1 MLKVADKIGS
11 IAVQAIADTDERA
24 IRTLDAARE
33 LGPKI
38 RAAADE
44 IEQGR
49 RLPLR
54 LVGEM
59 QQAGVFRMAMP
70 RAWGGP
76 ELDFL
81 SQMRVIEALSIADA
95 SAGWC
100 AMIGVDGGYM
110 TAYVDQ
116 TVAREMYTDI
126 DSVTAITFAPP
137 GRAAT
142 AKGGFI
148 VNGRWPF
155 ASGCQHAR
163 WLIGHFAIFDGDSP
177 RLQPNGLPET
187 RFGFLPFEECEILD
201 TWTTN
206 GLRGSGSHDWT
217 VKDRFIPEQR
227 TFNLAAPTMYRK
239 GPLYTLPNLLLYK
252 VCAVGL
258 GIARGAIDDFIELA
272 KNKPVTFKSPAAS
285 KAMLR
290 DETYA
295 QCAVAQAEALVSS
308 ARGFVFEALGDMW
321 HTLLTGDLPS
331 LQQRARA
338 RLAMV
343 HASTACVQA
352 VELLY
357 KANGGSSVY
366 AGNAFDRRLR
376 DIQTANQ
383 HTTVSLKT
391 WEVTGRVLLGL
402 EPNYGLLF

>member
-1 MLKVADKIGS
+1 L
-11 IAVQAIADTDERA
+11 Q
-24 IRTLDAARE
+24 
-33 LGPKI
+33 
-38 RAAADE
+38 
-44 IEQGR
+44 
-49 RLPLR
+49 

-59 QQAGVFRMAMP
+59 QRAGVFRMAMP
-70 RAWGGP
+70 REWGGP

-81 SQMRVIEALSIADA
+81 SQLRVIEALSIEDA
-95 SAGWC
+95 SVGWC

-110 TAYVDQ
+110 TAYIDQ
-116 TVAREMYTDI
+116 TVAREMYPDI
-126 DSVTAITFAPP
+126 DVVTAITFAPP
-137 GRAAT
+137 GKAVKARD
-142 AKGGFI
+142 GFT

-155 ASGCQHAR
+155 GSGCQHAQ

-177 RLQPNGLPET
+177 RLGPHGLPET
-187 RFGFLPFEECEILD
+187 RFGFLPAAEGEIID

-217 VKDRFIPEQR
+217 VKDRFIPEER
-227 TFNLAAPTMYRK
+227 TFNLASPTLYRQ
-239 GPLYTLPNLLLYK
+239 GPLHTLPNLLLYK
-252 VCAVGL
+252 VCGVVL
-258 GIARGAIDDFIELA
+258 GIARGAIEDFIALA
-272 KNKPVTFKSPAAS
+272 QNKPVTFKSPSAS

-295 QCAVAQAEALVSS
+295 QCTVAQVEAMVSS
-308 ARGFVFEALGDMW
+308 ARGFVFEAIGDMW
-321 HTLLTGDLPS
+321 NTLLTGDPPS
-331 LQQRARA
+331 HKQRARA

-343 HASTACVQA
+343 HASTACTQA

-366 AGNAFDRRLR
+366 TGNAFDRRLR

-391 WEVTGRVLLGL
+391 WEVMGRVLLGL